1 VAPVRLTSPLV
12 RDSGVLRPA
21 TWDEAIDRAAA
32 ALRHTLKAKDLAVE
46 RLVVQDFLTSSA
58 QLADVVLP
66 ASAWRGLL
74 PELARRAGPGW
85 SPSTVDTALAALPHP

>member
-21 TWDEAIDRAAA
+21 TWDEALDRAAA
-32 ALRHTLKAKDLAVE
+32 ALRRSRKAKGSTVE
-46 RLVVQDFLTSSA
+46 RFVVQDFLTSSA

-85 SPSTVDTALAALPHP
+85 SPSTVDYALSHP

>member
-1 VAPVRLTSPLV
+1 MAPVRLTSPLV

-21 TWDEAIDRAAA
+21 TWDEALDRAAA
-32 ALRHTLKAKDLAVE
+32 ALRHTLKAKGPAVE

-66 ASAWRGLL
+66 ASAWLL

-85 SPSTVDTALAALPHP
+85 SPSTVDYALSHP

>member
-1 VAPVRLTSPLV
+1 MARVRLTSPLV

-21 TWDEAIDRAAA
+21 TWDEALDRAAA
-32 ALRHTLKAKDLAVE
+32 ALRHALKANGAAVE
-46 RLVVQDFLTSSA
+46 CLVVQEFLTSAA

-66 ASAWRGLL
+66 APAWRGLL

-85 SPSTVDTALAALPHP
+85 SPSTVDHALSHP